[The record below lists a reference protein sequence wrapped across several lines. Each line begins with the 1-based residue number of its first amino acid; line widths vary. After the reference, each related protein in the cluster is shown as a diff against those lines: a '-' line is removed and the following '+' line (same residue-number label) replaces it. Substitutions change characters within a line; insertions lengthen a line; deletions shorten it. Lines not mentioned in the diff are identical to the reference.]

1 MDKPTNSYSARFIL
15 GAIILFAIACAT
27 NPLTGRKQLSLV
39 DAGTVNQLSADQY
52 KEVRQTSKI
61 LYPANNADA
70 AMVTRVGTRI
80 AEAITKY
87 YTEKGLNKHLAD
99 FKWEYML
106 IDEPIVNAWC
116 MPGGKIAVYTGLLPV
131 TQTEDALA
139 VVMGHEV
146 AHAIA
151 EHGRERM
158 SQGLAQ
164 QLGGVALSV
173 ALLNKP
179 AETQSLF
186 MSAYGLGSQAGV
198 MLPFSRSNELEA
210 DKLGL
215 IYSSLAGY
223 DPRAAIPLWQ
233 RMAQGGGGQ
242 KPPEWLST
250 HPAEE
255 SRIKQLE
262 KLMPEALTLYN
273 ASKEKGKSQ

>member
-1 MDKPTNSYSARFIL
+1 MTKSKNSL
-15 GAIILFAIACAT
+15 GGRIFLMGMMVLAVACAT

-39 DAGTVNQLSADQY
+39 DSGTVNQLSADQY
-52 KEVRQTSKI
+52 KQVKQTSKV
-61 LYPANNADA
+61 LSPANNKDA
-70 AMVTRVGTRI
+70 AMVTRVGSRI
-80 AEAITKY
+80 AEAITEY
-87 YTEKGLNKHLAD
+87 YREKGLDKHLESYQ
-99 FKWEYML
+99 WEYML
-106 IDEPIVNAWC
+106 IDEPTVNAWC

-131 TQTEDALA
+131 TQNEDALA

-173 ALLNKP
+173 ALMNKP

-186 MSAYGLGSQAGV
+186 MSAYGLGSEAGM
-198 MLPFSRSNELEA
+198 MLPFSRANELEA

-223 DPRAAIPLWQ
+223 DPRESVPLWQ
-233 RMAQGGGGQ
+233 RMAKAGGGQ

-255 SRIKQLE
+255 KRIEELQ
-262 KLMPEALTLYN
+262 KLIPEAMELYN
-273 ASKEKGKSQ
+273 KRLERDKVK